1 MVDPASA
8 VAAAKEIDDAV
19 GLIGKLVRKLRA
31 EPDIAAAKLSMA
43 LDEVVKTYRVVD
55 EAISMYVSLAIDS
68 DALRAKSQQL
78 ASLSGGRLAVHVAEG
93 RGHCHEID
101 RIRWQHLDRWF
112 ERAFGKNTGD
122 YQLMNEAFVT
132 LGNADSGLFDR
143 LTDVADQ
150 LTADAGELVD
160 LVAQGRADEAR
171 AHIGATFGGLR
182 DVQRALVRGTVHLCE
197 LKDQFNDIAAAR

>member
-122 YQLMNEAFVT
+122 YQHL
-132 LGNADSGLFDR
+132 
-143 LTDVADQ
+143 
-150 LTADAGELVD
+150 
-160 LVAQGRADEAR
+160 RAVLRQTCSLSKWWSAR
-171 AHIGATFGGLR
+171 TFGEGVR
-182 DVQRALVRGTVHLCE
+182 PRYAFAQRVVARSSRRRPKCTTRGTMLSRDP
-197 LKDQFNDIAAAR
+197 L